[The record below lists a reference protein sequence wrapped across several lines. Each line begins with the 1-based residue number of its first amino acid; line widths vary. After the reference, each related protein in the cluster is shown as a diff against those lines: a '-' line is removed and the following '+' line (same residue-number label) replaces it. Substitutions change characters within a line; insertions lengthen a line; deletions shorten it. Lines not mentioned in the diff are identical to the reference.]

1 MKYDLNRQT
10 QAEAAFGHLQS
21 LLEQGKTIVISSSG
35 SDEKIYPQRTGT
47 QNRALHKM
55 FGTLA
60 DELNER
66 GLTILKTLKP
76 SVEIP
81 WNSTTIK
88 ELIWRPI
95 QKAQLNKKST
105 TELTTI
111 EIDQVFDTI
120 TKHLGEKFR
129 IELEF
134 PSIESLIR
142 KQEVN
147 DD

>member
-1 MKYDLNRQT
+1 MNDK
-10 QAEAAFGHLQS
+10 
-21 LLEQGKTIVISSSG
+21 V
-35 SDEKIYPQRTGT
+35 YPQRTAA

-60 DELNER
+60 NELNEQ

-76 SVEIP
+76 SVEIQ
-81 WNSTTIK
+81 WNATTIK

-95 QKAQLNKKST
+95 QRAQLNKKST

-120 TKHLGEKFR
+120 TKHLGEKFG
-129 IELEF
+129 IELMF
-134 PSIESLIR
+134 PSIETLIR
-142 KQEVN
+142 DQERRSN
-147 DD
+147 DGQTKHQ